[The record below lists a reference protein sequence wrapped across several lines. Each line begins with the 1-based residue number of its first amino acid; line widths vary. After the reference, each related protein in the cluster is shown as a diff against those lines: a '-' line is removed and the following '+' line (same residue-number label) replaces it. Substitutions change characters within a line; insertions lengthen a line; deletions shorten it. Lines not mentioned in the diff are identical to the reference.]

1 MRPWFLLLLTLPS
14 AAGQPPLTPKE
25 ALGKQLF
32 FDARLSQPA
41 GQSCASCHDPRTGW
55 TGPTVNLAGPYEGA
69 VKGRFGNRK
78 PPTAAYAGWTPKL
91 HRDAEGT
98 YVGGLFWDGRA
109 TGHQREILAEQ
120 AEGPLLNPLEH
131 ALPDR
136 KALAERVRTAPYAAD
151 FARVWN
157 LKPGD
162 WANANLVFR
171 RTADAIAAYER
182 SREVNP
188 FDSRFDD
195 FWRAAR
201 KRGLDVTQIRPGN
214 TRRYA
219 GLGLTE
225 QELQGLAFFRR
236 KGKCSE
242 CHPLDPGPGGTPPLF
257 TDFTYDNLGIP
268 KNPENPFYT
277 MPAPH
282 NPAGGAWVDPG
293 LGATLKTLPGHAR
306 HAAANHG
313 KHRVPTLRN
322 VDKRPEPTFAKV
334 FGHNGFF
341 KSLEHIV
348 TFYNRRDSGIF
359 PPPEVTVNVNKE
371 ELGDLGLT
379 LEQEA
384 AIVAFLKTLTDR
396 TTAQPPA
403 HPSFTDLRGRVTN

>member
-1 MRPWFLLLLTLPS
+1 MRPWLVLLL
-14 AAGQPPLTPKE
+14 AATSVLAQHPLTPKE
-25 ALGKQLF
+25 ALGKALF

-55 TGPTVNLAGPYEGA
+55 MGPTENLAGPYEGA

-91 HRDAEGT
+91 HRDGEGK

-109 TGHQREILAEQ
+109 TGHKREILAEQ
-120 AEGPLLNPLEH
+120 AEGPFLNPLEQ

-136 KALAERVRTAPYAAD
+136 KALAERVRRAPYAAD
-151 FARVWN
+151 FARVWK
-157 LKPGD
+157 LQPGD
-162 WANANLVFR
+162 WANADRIFR
-171 RTADAIAAYER
+171 LAADAIAAYER
-182 SREVNP
+182 SKEVNP

-195 FWRAAR
+195 FWRAA
-201 KRGLDVTQIRPGN
+201 KKKGLAVTDIRPGIVS
-214 TRRYA
+214 RYA
-219 GLGLTE
+219 GLGLSE
-225 QELQGLAFFRR
+225 QELRGLAFFHR

-242 CHPLDPGPGGTPPLF
+242 CHTLNPGPSGTPPLF

-268 KNPENPFYT
+268 KNTENPFYA

-282 NPAGGAWVDPG
+282 NPDGKAWVDPG
-293 LGATLKTLPGHAR
+293 LGATLKALPGHAR
-306 HAAANHG
+306 YAAANHG

-322 VDKRPEPTFAKV
+322 VDKRPTPAFTKV

-359 PPPEVTVNVNKE
+359 QPSEVTANVNNE
-371 ELGDLGLT
+371 ELGNLGLS

-384 AIVAFLKTLTDR
+384 AIVAFMKTLTDR
-396 TTAQPPA
+396 TTAQPPK
-403 HPSFTDLRGRVTN
+403 